1 MVILQPEPRVT
12 KVLDAL
18 LGLKTFCVSQQIFAC
33 SAQQSSLPLAF
44 PVHAVNG
51 NPPTR
56 AQSHESGRIVLWE
69 IKTGCVYQQVL
80 ACSAQQSSL
89 PLAFPVHA
97 VNGNPPPRAQ
107 SHESGRVAL

>member
-44 PVHAVNG
+44 PVHTVNG

-56 AQSHESGRIVLWE
+56 AQSHESSKVALWE
-69 IKTGCVYQQVL
+69 SKTGCLHIQMDSCLLNVTMIITT
-80 ACSAQQSSL
+80 
-89 PLAFPVHA
+89 
-97 VNGNPPPRAQ
+97 
-107 SHESGRVAL
+107 SHS

>member
-1 MVILQPEPRVT
+1 LWESKTGCVYQQ
-12 KVLDAL
+12 VLA
-18 LGLKTFCVSQQIFAC
+18 S

-56 AQSHESGRIVLWE
+56 AQSHESGRIVSWE
-69 IKTGCVYQQVL
+69 IKTGYVYKQVPTT
-80 ACSAQQSSL
+80 SAQQSSL

-97 VNGNPPPRAQ
+97 VNGNPPTRAWSQ
-107 SHESGRVAL
+107 ESGRVAL